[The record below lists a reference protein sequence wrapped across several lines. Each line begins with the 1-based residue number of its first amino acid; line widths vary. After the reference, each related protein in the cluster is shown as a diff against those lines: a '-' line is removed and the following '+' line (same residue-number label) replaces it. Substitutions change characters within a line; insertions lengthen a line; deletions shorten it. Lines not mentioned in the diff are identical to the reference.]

1 MKGFVRAAVALGL
14 WAGSWS
20 PASAAAGEAVIARV
34 LDGVTL
40 ETSTGETVRLIG
52 IGLFEFASAPALND
66 RYRAEAIEFT
76 TRRVQGRAVRL
87 EVDEVQ
93 TDRQGRRLA
102 YVWTD
107 SMLLNEDLIRAGLA
121 EVRAHPPNLHD
132 YARFA
137 ATQRQ
142 AVRDRRGVWGRP
154 ELMDIYGWTPGG
166 VIGRSLMPI
175 FYHHAD
181 PELDRLPFGERHVY
195 FDNPAEAARHGF
207 APSLDYSR
215 WEALERQRLVGERLT
230 RTDIPAEVLR
240 GARIPA
246 PQGVP
251 SSAITSVSGPEVF
264 GLGDGSTVRL
274 DGIEVVEEGRRVVQ
288 AWKGRAVVYTATGP
302 ASLGVLPVVL
312 WVNGSLAQADLIA
325 EGVARLSER
334 AARVFGEA
342 NDEKLMRLEAAAR
355 AARLG
360 AWRRMAPLWKVT
372 YASVLLGEPPSSE
385 EQRAEAR
392 GTRDRGDEQKVRE
405 EAAQPRASPTVF
417 LRPVF
422 QVVRIAGFP
431 FPIIVREVPVA
442 VRQPAPPAP
451 SPAPVCR

>member
-20 PASAAAGEAVIARV
+20 PASAAPGEAVIARV

-40 ETSTGETVRLIG
+40 ETSSGETVRLIG

-76 TRRVQGRAVRL
+76 TRRVQGRRVRL

-107 SMLLNEDLIRAGLA
+107 STLLNEDLVRAGLA

-132 YARFA
+132 HERFA
-137 ATQRQ
+137 AAQRQ

-154 ELMDIYGWTPGG
+154 ELMDAYDWTPGG

-175 FYHHAD
+175 FYHPAD
-181 PELDRLPFGERHVY
+181 PELDRLPFGERHIY
-195 FDNPAEAARHGF
+195 FESPAEAARHGF

-246 PQGVP
+246 PQGAA

-264 GLGDGSTVRL
+264 GLGDGGMVRL
-274 DGIEVVEEGRRVVQ
+274 DGIEVVEEGRRVVE
-288 AWKGRAVVYTATGP
+288 AWKGQPVVYTATGP
-302 ASLGVLPVVL
+302 ALLGVLPVVL
-312 WVNGSLAQADLIA
+312 WVNGSLAQAELIA
-325 EGVARLSER
+325 QGVARLSER

-342 NDEKLMRLEAAAR
+342 NYEKLMRLEAAAR

-360 AWRRMAPLWKVT
+360 AWRQGIPLWKTT
-372 YASVLLGEPPSSE
+372 YASILLGEPLPSDKP
-385 EQRAEAR
+385 RAEAR
-392 GTRDRGDEQKVRE
+392 DKGDERKARE

-431 FPIIVREVPVA
+431 VPIIVREVPVA
-442 VRQPAPPAP
+442 VPGPAPPGP
-451 SPAPVCR
+451 SLAPVCR